1 MKEIISRRYKRNY
14 LIMLAVSVI
23 TIFTSI
29 RFMKLPI
36 IQLVSIPMIAICAL
50 GAVVWT
56 ILLIDQRGVIE
67 KIGNEVTI
75 RQGIQKTVV
84 KTTYIMNAYP
94 TPHQTKAGV
103 TQKNCVSVD
112 VVIDGKRK
120 TIICSDVEDV
130 VQAVRRLNEITGI
143 RLNETAD

>member
-1 MKEIISRRYKRNY
+1 MKEIISKRYKRNY

-29 RFMKLPI
+29 KFMKLPI

-94 TPHQTKAGV
+94 TPNQTKASGV
-103 TQKNCVSVD
+103 QKHCVSVD
-112 VVIDGKRK
+112 VVKDGKRK
-120 TIICSDVEDV
+120 TIICSDVDDV
-130 VQAVRRLNEITGI
+130 ARAVRRLNEIKGI
-143 RLNETAD
+143 RLNENAD